1 MSAWQPDQ
9 HKDKLDEFVFVDI
22 SMQRPGQARPLDASP
37 HARARPSPAFVN
49 ISKCQAK
56 SPSMQTSA
64 EHWRISFIF
73 PSLFIYARPPSPLL
87 PQLRQETIKQ
97 QGRPKKDE
105 QRQAFRAERGIF
117 RWRMWLAKV
126 EVELSGLKG
135 GQFPAED
142 STSSGHKGS
151 DWGLLGKAANTCSLF
166 RGHNGEVKLQPP
178 PPVGLGCPGFA
189 GTQRGS

>member
-1 MSAWQPDQ
+1 MNLFLWRSQC
-9 HKDKLDEFVFVDI
+9 
-22 SMQRPGQARPLDASP
+22 SGPGQARPLDASP
-37 HARARPSPAFVN
+37 HSRARPAPAFVN

-73 PSLFIYARPPSPLL
+73 PSLFIYSRPPSPLL
-87 PQLRQETIKQ
+87 PRLQQETIKQ

-117 RWRMWLAKV
+117 RWRMRLAKV
-126 EVELSGLKG
+126 ECGIEWVERRPVPSRGFYQLRAQRQRL
-135 GQFPAED
+135 
-142 STSSGHKGS
+142 
-151 DWGLLGKAANTCSLF
+151 GLLGRAANTCSLF
-166 RGHNGEVKLQPP
+166 RGHKREVKLQPP

-189 GTQRGS
+189 GTQGGREGGLLAQGCE